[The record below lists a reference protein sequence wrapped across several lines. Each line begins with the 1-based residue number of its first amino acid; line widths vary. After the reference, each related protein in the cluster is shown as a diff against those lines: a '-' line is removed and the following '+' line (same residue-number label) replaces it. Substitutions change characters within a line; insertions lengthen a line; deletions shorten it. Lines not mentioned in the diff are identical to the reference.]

1 MQHIIK
7 KQVIELVIDKRL
19 DAFDI
24 QHQVSDWY
32 WNHFLSQLDNELTK
46 LSTSNEVLYLDRLE
60 IDLGIINI
68 TQIQATQLQKI
79 VLPAIAKKIQESLS
93 TGRHTNSMVNTR
105 SGVVHSFT
113 QWLQYM
119 QKGYLP
125 WNVLRVSGEWRQQV
139 LEALATDHYS
149 VTLLRKELQ
158 KNKTVATRIAQQH
171 TTIWLA
177 QLITVLTAENQSKL
191 PEAITAIEKLLTQLR
206 EQQPGVAQTA
216 VPSHKMIWQQVLQ
229 LVAESKQ
236 KLTTPQ
242 LAATII
248 EKSITLVQLPVLEK
262 IIQSPANHLPIQE
275 AIMLVQQKFLPAT
288 PAHTKQTGITK
299 DTTPINSDEVQ
310 QQSNKQQTADASQ
323 TATGNETQ
331 PNNTDATRQQPE
343 PKQQTTVTP
352 PQSAD
357 TRPPLTDLNSQ
368 TVAAEGGLFVQHAGL
383 ILVHPFLRSLFSLCG
398 LLAEKQF
405 ASAASQEIAIY
416 LLHYIATG
424 RVTAEEHELVIPKV
438 LCNYPIE
445 EPVNTDTVLTTN
457 ELQEA
462 DDMMRAAIAQW
473 SILKSTSPDGLRQGF
488 LQRSGKLQTKNDQL
502 YIEIEKNTID
512 VLLDHLPWNLSLI
525 RLPWSGQIIRV
536 EWR

>member
-24 QHQVSDWY
+24 QHQLSDWY
-32 WNHFLSQLDNELTK
+32 WNRFLSQLDNELTK
-46 LSTSNEVLYLDRLE
+46 LSATNEVLYIDRLE
-60 IDLGIINI
+60 IDLGVINI
-68 TQIQATQLQKI
+68 TQLQETQLQKI
-79 VLPAIAKKIQESLS
+79 VLPAIAKKIQESLNAS
-93 TGRHTNSMVNTR
+93 QYTNSIVNTR
-105 SGVVHSFT
+105 SGAVHSFT
-113 QWLQYM
+113 QWLLYM

-125 WNVLRVSGEWRQQV
+125 WNVLRVSEEWRQQV

-149 VTLLRKELQ
+149 VSHLLKELQ
-158 KNKTVATRIAQQH
+158 NNKTVATRIAHQH
-171 TTIWLA
+171 TTTWLA
-177 QLITVLTAENQSKL
+177 QLITVLTAENQTKL

-206 EQQPGVAQTA
+206 EQQPGLAQT
-216 VPSHKMIWQQVLQ
+216 VVQTNKMIWQQVLH
-229 LVAESKQ
+229 LVAASKQ

-248 EKSITLVQLPVLEK
+248 EKSITLMQLPVLEQ
-262 IIQSPANHLPIQE
+262 IIQTPADHSQLRE
-275 AIMLVQQKFLPAT
+275 AITLVQQKFLPAT
-288 PAHTKQTGITK
+288 PASDEQTGNTK
-299 DTTPINSDEVQ
+299 DKAQ
-310 QQSNKQQTADASQ
+310 QQSKAADKTASAVD
-323 TATGNETQ
+323 TNTITPGNETSTKET
-331 PNNTDATRQQPE
+331 NATQQPE
-343 PKQQTTVTP
+343 AKQQVVDATAQP
-352 PQSAD
+352 AD
-357 TRPPLTDLNSQ
+357 TRPPSTNFNSKV
-368 TVAAEGGLFVQHAGL
+368 VAAEGGLFVQHAGL

-405 ASAASQEIAIY
+405 ASAACQEKAIY

-424 RVTAEEHELVIPKV
+424 RVTAEEHELVIPKI

-445 EPVNTDTVLTTN
+445 EPVNTDTILTTN

-462 DDMMRAAIAQW
+462 DDMIRAAIAQW

-488 LQRSGKLQTKNDQL
+488 LQRNGKLQTKNEQL

>member
-32 WNHFLSQLDNELTK
+32 WNRFLSQLDNELTK
-46 LSTSNEVLYLDRLE
+46 LSASNEVLYIDRLE
-60 IDLGIINI
+60 IDLGVLNI
-68 TQIQATQLQKI
+68 TQLQATQLQKI
-79 VLPAIAKKIQESLS
+79 VLPAIAQKIQESLS
-93 TGRHTNSMVNTR
+93 TGQHTNSIVNTR
-105 SGVVHSFT
+105 SGSVHSFI

-125 WNVLRVSGEWRQQV
+125 WNVLHVTDEWRQQV

-158 KNKTVATRIAQQH
+158 NNKTAAVRIAQQH
-171 TTIWLA
+171 TTSWLA

-191 PEAITAIEKLLTQLR
+191 PEAIIAIEKLFTQLR
-206 EQQPGVAQTA
+206 EQQPGVVQTA
-216 VPSHKMIWQQVLQ
+216 VPSHKMIWQQVLHI
-229 LVAESKQ
+229 VANSKQ

-248 EKSITLVQLPVLEK
+248 EKSITLMQLQVLEQ
-262 IIQSPANHLPIQE
+262 IIQSPADHLPIQE
-275 AIMLVQQKFLPAT
+275 AITLVQQKFLPAT
-288 PAHTKQTGITK
+288 PAPAKQTGNTK
-299 DTTPINSDEVQ
+299 ETDTAQ
-310 QQSNKQQTADASQ
+310 QQSKAADKTTSPVDTNTTAAGNETSTKETNATQQPELKQQTI
-323 TATGNETQ
+323 ET
-331 PNNTDATRQQPE
+331 T
-343 PKQQTTVTP
+343 KQ
-352 PQSAD
+352 SDD
-357 TRPPLTDLNSQ
+357 TRPPATELNSNV
-368 TVAAEGGLFVQHAGL
+368 VAAEGGLFVQYAGL

-398 LLAEKQF
+398 LLTEKQF
-405 ASAASQEIAIY
+405 ASAACQQKAIY

-438 LCNYPIE
+438 LCNYSLE
-445 EPVNTDTVLTTN
+445 EPVNTDTVLTIN

-462 DDMMRAAIAQW
+462 DDMIRAAIAQW

-488 LQRSGKLQTKNDQL
+488 LQRSGKLQTKNEQL

>member
-7 KQVIELVIDKRL
+7 KQIIELVIDKHI
-19 DAFDI
+19 DAFEI

-32 WNHFLSQLDNELTK
+32 WNRFLSQLDNELNK
-46 LSTSNEVLYLDRLE
+46 LSATNEVLYIDRLE
-60 IDLGIINI
+60 IDLGVLNT
-68 TQIQATQLQKI
+68 TQLQETQLQKI
-79 VLPAIAKKIQESLS
+79 ALPSIAQKIQESLS
-93 TGRHTNSMVNTR
+93 ASRHTNSMANTR
-105 SGVVHSFT
+105 TGAVHSFT
-113 QWLQYM
+113 QWLLYM

-125 WNVLRVSGEWRQQV
+125 WNVLHITDEWRQQV
-139 LEALATDHYS
+139 LEALATEHYS

-158 KNKTVATRIAQQH
+158 NNRTVAVRIAQQH
-171 TTIWLA
+171 TTTWLT
-177 QLITVLTAENQSKL
+177 QLITVFTAENQTKL
-191 PEAITAIEKLLTQLR
+191 PEAITAIERLLTHLR
-206 EQQPGVAQTA
+206 EHQPEVTQTV
-216 VPSHKMIWQQVLQ
+216 VPSNKMLWQQVLQ
-229 LVAESKQ
+229 IVANSKQ
-236 KLTTPQ
+236 KLNTPQ

-248 EKSITLVQLPVLEK
+248 EKSITLTQLPVLEK
-262 IIQSPANHLPIQE
+262 IIQSPADHAPIRQ
-275 AIMLVQQKFLPAT
+275 AITLVLQKFLPVI
-288 PAHTKQTGITK
+288 PALSKQTGK
-299 DTTPINSDEVQ
+299 ETPTID
-310 QQSNKQQTADASQ
+310 
-323 TATGNETQ
+323 
-331 PNNTDATRQQPE
+331 TDATRQPE
-343 PKQQTTVTP
+343 AKQQIIDAATQQT
-352 PQSAD
+352 D
-357 TRPPLTDLNSQ
+357 TRPPATELNSKV
-368 TVAAEGGLFVQHAGL
+368 VAAEGELFVHDAGL

-398 LLAEKQF
+398 LLVEKQF
-405 ASAASQEIAIY
+405 ANAAHQEKAIY

-462 DDMMRAAIAQW
+462 DDMIKAAIAQW

-488 LQRSGKLQTKNDQL
+488 LQRSGKLQTKNEQL

>member
-32 WNHFLSQLDNELTK
+32 WNRFLSQLDNELTK
-46 LSTSNEVLYLDRLE
+46 LSASNEVLYIDRLE
-60 IDLGIINI
+60 IDLGILNI
-68 TQIQATQLQKI
+68 TQLPATQLQKI
-79 VLPAIAKKIQESLS
+79 VLPAIVQKIQESLS
-93 TGRHTNSMVNTR
+93 TGQYTNSIVNTR
-105 SGVVHSFT
+105 SGAVHSFT
-113 QWLQYM
+113 KWLQYM

-125 WNVLRVSGEWRQQV
+125 WNVLHVTDEWRQQV

-149 VTLLRKELQ
+149 VTLLRKEIQ
-158 KNKTVATRIAQQH
+158 NNKTVAVRIVQQH
-171 TTIWLA
+171 TSTWLA

-191 PEAITAIEKLLTQLR
+191 PESIIAIEKLLSQLR
-206 EQQPGVAQTA
+206 EQQPGLAQTA

-229 LVAESKQ
+229 LVAASKQ

-262 IIQSPANHLPIQE
+262 IIQTPADHLPIQE
-275 AIMLVQQKFLPAT
+275 AITLVQQKFLPVT
-288 PAHTKQTGITK
+288 PAPGKQTGNTK
-299 DTTPINSDEVQ
+299 DITQSNNDAVQ
-310 QQSNKQQTADASQ
+310 QQSNKQQTADGNE
-323 TATGNETQ
+323 TTTGNETPPKNTAATQHQ
-331 PNNTDATRQQPE
+331 PEAKQPVVDATTQITDNRL
-343 PKQQTTVTP
+343 
-352 PQSAD
+352 
-357 TRPPLTDLNSQ
+357 PLSELNSQ
-368 TVAAEGGLFVQHAGL
+368 VVAAEGGLFVQHAGL

-405 ASAASQEIAIY
+405 ASMACQQKAIY

-445 EPVNTDTVLTTN
+445 EPVNTDTLLTIN

-462 DDMMRAAIAQW
+462 DDMIRAAIAQW

-488 LQRSGKLQTKNDQL
+488 LQRSGKLQTKNEQL

>member
-1 MQHIIK
+1 
-7 KQVIELVIDKRL
+7 
-19 DAFDI
+19 
-24 QHQVSDWY
+24 
-32 WNHFLSQLDNELTK
+32 
-46 LSTSNEVLYLDRLE
+46 
-60 IDLGIINI
+60 
-68 TQIQATQLQKI
+68 
-79 VLPAIAKKIQESLS
+79 
-93 TGRHTNSMVNTR
+93 
-105 SGVVHSFT
+105 
-113 QWLQYM
+113 M

-125 WNVLRVSGEWRQQV
+125 WNVLRVNDEWRQQV

-158 KNKTVATRIAQQH
+158 NNRTAAVRIAQQH
-171 TTIWLA
+171 TTTWLA

-191 PEAITAIEKLLTQLR
+191 PGAITAIEKLLTQLR
-206 EQQPGVAQTA
+206 EQQPGLAQMA
-216 VPSHKMIWQQVLQ
+216 VPSHKMIWQQALEI
-229 LVAESKQ
+229 VADPKQ

-262 IIQSPANHLPIQE
+262 IIQSPADHSPIQE
-275 AIMLVQQKFLPAT
+275 AITLVQQKFLPVT
-288 PAHTKQTGITK
+288 PAATKQTGNVK
-299 DTTPINSDEVQ
+299 DTAQQSKAADKTAGPADTNTATTGKETSTPDTDAAQ
-310 QQSNKQQTADASQ
+310 QQPKAKQQIV
-323 TATGNETQ
+323 
-331 PNNTDATRQQPE
+331 DAT
-343 PKQQTTVTP
+343 TP
-352 PQSAD
+352 PTE
-357 TRPPLTDLNSQ
+357 TRPPATELNSKA
-368 TVAAEGGLFVQHAGL
+368 VAAEGGLFVQHAGL
-383 ILVHPFLRSLFSLCG
+383 ILVHPFLRSLFSLTG

-405 ASAASQEIAIY
+405 ASAAHQEKAIY

-457 ELQEA
+457 DLQEA
-462 DDMMRAAIAQW
+462 DDMIRAAIAQW

-488 LQRSGKLQTKNDQL
+488 LQRSGKLQTKNEQL

>member
-1 MQHIIK
+1 
-7 KQVIELVIDKRL
+7 L
-19 DAFDI
+19 
-24 QHQVSDWY
+24 
-32 WNHFLSQLDNELTK
+32 QLDNELTK
-46 LSTSNEVLYLDRLE
+46 LSATNEVLYIDRLE
-60 IDLGIINI
+60 VDLGVLNI
-68 TQIQATQLQKI
+68 TQLQETQLQKI
-79 VLPAIAKKIQESLS
+79 VLPAIAKKVQESIGS
-93 TGRHTNSMVNTR
+93 GRQPNSMANTR
-105 SGVVHSFT
+105 PGAVHSFT
-113 QWLQYM
+113 QWLHYM

-125 WNVLRVSGEWRQQV
+125 WNVLHVTEEWRQQV
-139 LEALATDHYS
+139 LEALATDHHS

-158 KNKTVATRIAQQH
+158 NNRTIAARIAQQH
-171 TTIWLA
+171 STTWLA

-191 PEAITAIEKLLTQLR
+191 PEAITAIEKLLTQLH
-206 EQQPGVAQTA
+206 EQQPGASQTV
-216 VPSHKMIWQQVLQ
+216 VPSNKMIWQQVVQ
-229 LVAESKQ
+229 IVSKSKQ
-236 KLTTPQ
+236 KLTTTQ

-262 IIQSPANHLPIQE
+262 IIQSPADHSPIQE
-275 AIMLVQQKFLPAT
+275 AITLVQQKFLPLT
-288 PAHTKQTGITK
+288 PTPDKQTRNIK
-299 DTTPINSDEVQ
+299 DTDQRNSD
-310 QQSNKQQTADASQ
+310 
-323 TATGNETQ
+323 
-331 PNNTDATRQQPE
+331 
-343 PKQQTTVTP
+343 TVTP
-352 PQSAD
+352 TPDTAATRLQPAAKKADAATQPAD
-357 TRPPLTDLNSQ
+357 TRPAATELNSKA
-368 TVAAEGGLFVQHAGL
+368 VAAESGLFVQHAGL

-405 ASAASQEIAIY
+405 AGAACQEKAIY

-424 RVTAEEHELVIPKV
+424 SVTAEEHELVIPKV

-462 DDMMRAAIAQW
+462 DKMIRAAIAQW

-488 LQRSGKLQTKNDQL
+488 LQRSGKLQSKNEQL